1 MGAATGSWGW
11 RLATGPAPASGSPRG
26 ALRATVP
33 PEPVNDDELGDLHLT
48 DAQEDA
54 IVAFLET
61 LSDGYQP

>member
-1 MGAATGSWGW
+1 
-11 RLATGPAPASGSPRG
+11 
-26 ALRATVP
+26 
-33 PEPVNDDELGDLHLT
+33 VNDDELGDLHLT